1 MSRDQFIKMRGA
13 WDTRH
18 WISVPALS
26 HQADALQLEASLA
39 ALQGM
44 TRVIAYPNKQKIRVT
59 YDQTQLDYQQILE
72 RLASIGFPAAA
83 GWWSLRKAD
92 WFQYLDQTARE
103 NARAPEPPCCSNPK
117 GIGGRSETKK
127 RHK

>member
-18 WISVPALS
+18 WISVPGLS
-26 HQADALQLEASLA
+26 HPADALQLEASLS

-44 TRVIAYPNKQKIRVT
+44 NRVVIYPEQQRIRVT
-59 YDQTQLDYQQILE
+59 YDQTRLDYQHILE
-72 RLASIGFPAAA
+72 QLEMIGFPAST
-83 GWWSLRKAD
+83 GWWSLRKAG

-117 GIGGRSETKK
+117 GIGGRHERKK
-127 RHK
+127 